1 MSEPQLRNQICE
13 IGRQMAAGGLVVAAE
28 GNLSARLAGDRILI
42 TPSGVSKGNLRP
54 EDLIVTDPAGAPIEN
69 QTGLPSSEFRLHIAI
84 YSERPD
90 CQAIVHAHPPYATAF
105 SMSEIDMLS
114 LATVEASAVLGK
126 VCWVPFAWP
135 GTDEMAREIRPL
147 AQNHKAFLLAHHGA
161 VTLGKS
167 VQDAF
172 HRMQTLERTAQIA
185 WLANSLP
192 GRSDL
197 TAEIQSELI
206 KRFHDGDL

>member
-1 MSEPQLRNQICE
+1 MSESLLRDQICE
-13 IGRQMAAGGLVVAAE
+13 IGYQMAAGGLVVATE
-28 GNLSARLAGDRILI
+28 GNISARPEEDRILI

-54 EDLIVTDPAGAPIEN
+54 EDLIVTDL
-69 QTGLPSSEFRLHIAI
+69 TGEPLEKHSGTPSSEFRLHVAI
-84 YSERPD
+84 YAQRPD

-126 VCWVPFAWP
+126 VCWVAFAWP
-135 GTDEMAREIRPL
+135 GTDEMPREIRPL
-147 AQNHKAFLLAHHGA
+147 AKHHKTFLLAHHGA

-185 WLANSLP
+185 WLADFLP

-197 TAEIQSELI
+197 STEIQSELT
-206 KRFHDGDL
+206 KRFHHGDL